1 MLNRRR
7 FITGAI
13 AAATTALGIGNI
25 GRVSVESWLLNASA
39 QGLSARPGTP
49 YPLVALPTKGL
60 MGQVYDMPPNYET
73 PTQHLIGEKNYPLTD
88 NEYYYVRYREPMP
101 PKFTEEDFVLRVVG
115 DAIDQEYEFTLQD
128 LRDQFPQ
135 ESIIAV
141 GECSGMGRGLLRPMV
156 SGLPWTKGD
165 VSCAEWTG
173 VNLKAVLEHVGI
185 DDRTKFISLRSGA
198 STISAKKGDYIR
210 TYLPEQ
216 LLEEPAIL
224 AMEQNGEP
232 LNFWNG
238 YPLRLVS
245 PGNKAPRWVKQLV
258 EIDLRTKEDDREWSQ
273 REVGKSYM
281 QTKSL
286 ITMPPDGTEVTVG
299 EKVAIKGVAFD
310 RGIGIEK
317 VEISVDG
324 GASWQQA
331 ELEESIGQY
340 AWVVFNAEV
349 TVPSAGPFKI
359 MSRATNIE
367 GETQP
372 VEEPAETW
380 ENSGR
385 NVIGTETFAAILVGV
400 EG

>member
-1 MLNRRR
+1 MWNRRQ

-13 AAATTALGIGNI
+13 AAATTALGIGNL
-25 GRVSVESWLLNASA
+25 GRVSVESWLLTATA
-39 QGLSARPGTP
+39 QGMSRPGTP
-49 YPLVALPTKGL
+49 YPLVALPTKGPL
-60 MGQVYDMPPNYET
+60 GQVYEMPPNYET
-73 PTQHLIGEKNYPLTD
+73 PTQHLIGEKHYPLTD

-101 PKFTEEDFVLRVVG
+101 PKFSEDEFRLRVVG
-115 DAIDQEYEFTLQD
+115 DAIDQEYEFTLQE
-128 LRDQFPQ
+128 LREQFPR
-135 ESIIAV
+135 ESVIAV

-156 SGLPWTKGD
+156 PGLPWTKGD
-165 VSCAEWTG
+165 VGCSEWTG
-173 VNLKAVLEHVGI
+173 INLKALLEHVGI
-185 DDRTKFISLRSGA
+185 DDRTKYISLRSGA
-198 STISAKKGDYIR
+198 STIAPSRGDYVR
-210 TYLPEQ
+210 TYLTEQ

-258 EIDLRTKEDDREWSQ
+258 EIDLRTTEDDREWSQ
-273 REVGKSYM
+273 REIGKSYM

-286 ITMPPDGTEVTVG
+286 ITLPPDGTRVRVG
-299 EKVAIKGVAFD
+299 EPVAIKGVAFD

-317 VEISVDG
+317 VEISLDG
-324 GASWQQA
+324 GESWTEA
-331 ELEESIGQY
+331 ELEEEIGKY
-340 AWVVFNAEV
+340 AWRVFNAEV
-349 TVPSAGPFKI
+349 TPEVAGPFKI

-372 VEEPAETW
+372 VQEPKETW
-380 ENSGR
+380 DNSGR
-385 NVIGTETFAAILVGV
+385 NVIATETFAAILIGV

>member
-7 FITGAI
+7 FITGTI
-13 AAATTALGIGNI
+13 AAATAALGIGNL
-25 GRVSVESWLLNASA
+25 GRVSVESWLLKASA
-39 QGLSARPGTP
+39 QGIARPGTP
-49 YPLVALPTKGL
+49 YPLVALPTKAPL
-60 MGQVYDMPPNYET
+60 GQVYDLPPNYET
-73 PTQHLIGEKNYPLTD
+73 PTHHLIGEKNYPLTD

-101 PKFTEEDFVLRVVG
+101 PKFNEEDFVLRVVG

-135 ESIIAV
+135 ESVIAV
-141 GECSGMGRGLLRPMV
+141 GECAGQGRGLLRPMV
-156 SGLPWTKGD
+156 PGMPWTKGD
-165 VSCAEWTG
+165 VGCIEWTG
-173 VNLKAVLEHVGI
+173 VNLKALLEHVGI

-198 STISAKKGDYIR
+198 STISAKKGDYVR

-216 LLEEPAIL
+216 LLDEPAIL
-224 AMEQNGEP
+224 AMQQNGEP

-273 REVGKSYM
+273 REVGKSYL

-286 ITMPPDGTEVTVG
+286 ITTPPDGTEVTVG
-299 EKVAIKGVAFD
+299 QPVKIKGVAYD
-310 RGIGIEK
+310 RGTGIEK
-317 VEISVDG
+317 VEISADNG
-324 GASWQQA
+324 KTWQEA
-331 ELEESIGQY
+331 ELEESVGKY
-340 AWVVFNAEV
+340 AWRVFNAEV
-349 TVPSAGPFKI
+349 TAPVAGPFKI
-359 MSRATNIE
+359 MSRATNAE

-372 VEEPAETW
+372 VEEPQATW
-380 ENSGR
+380 DAGGR
-385 NVIGTETFAAILVGV
+385 NAIGAETFAAILVGV